1 MWSLSRCSLLLLL
14 PFSSFFASAE
24 DIFESKDYE
33 LEPLLADKSFDLAAE
48 LGALITTGN
57 NESTSLLWKLQ
68 AKHELEKWRIK
79 YSFESLF
86 KRDEV
91 ENDEGKNTQTSA
103 EKYLFN
109 AEANYEITKSE
120 SIFAFAGSDHDRFG
134 AFRSVTS
141 VVAGYNFR
149 AIDGSLITWDLNVA
163 PGYTFIE
170 SSEGV
175 SDSAPVLRGS
185 SSFNWTVSS
194 HAKLTQNLSIESS
207 NLNTRVIGEA
217 AVIAKVHGSALMKVG
232 FKATFNDDV
241 DEGQEHTDTQTSV
254 TLVVHF

>member
-1 MWSLSRCSLLLLL
+1 MTSLIRYCVLVLLLLITNV
-14 PFSSFFASAE
+14 AQAE
-24 DIFESKDYE
+24 DIFEDEDYK

-57 NESTSLLWKLQ
+57 NESTSLLWKIQ
-68 AKHELEKWRIK
+68 AKHELEKWRVK

-91 ENDEGKNTQTSA
+91 SGDDGRQTKTSA

-109 AEANYEITKSE
+109 AEANYEFSKNE
-120 SIFAFAGSDHDRFG
+120 SIFAFVGSDHDRFG

-141 VVAGYNFR
+141 AVAGYNFR
-149 AIDGSLITWDLNVA
+149 AIDGSLVTWDLNVA

-170 SSEGV
+170 NSEGE

-185 SSFNWTVSS
+185 SSLNWTVSS
-194 HAKLTQNLSIESS
+194 HAKLTQNLSVESS
-207 NLNTRVIGEA
+207 DLNTRVIGEA
-217 AVIAKVHGSALMKVG
+217 AVIAKIHGSMLMKVG

-241 DEGQEHTDTQTSV
+241 DDGQEHTDTQTSV

>member
-1 MWSLSRCSLLLLL
+1 MSVFTRCCLCIFAISSL
-14 PFSSFFASAE
+14 PAMAE
-24 DIFESKDYE
+24 DIFENKDYK
-33 LEPLLADKSFDLAAE
+33 LEPLLADKPFDLAAE

-68 AKHELEKWRIK
+68 AKHKLEKWRIK

-91 ENDEGKNTQTSA
+91 QSDQGQYTKTSA
-103 EKYLFN
+103 EKYLFD
-109 AEANYEITKSE
+109 AEANYKITDSE
-120 SIFAFAGSDHDRFG
+120 SIFAYVGSDHDRFG
-134 AFRSVTS
+134 AFRSIS
-141 VVAGYNFR
+141 SAVAGYNFR

-170 SSEGV
+170 TREGE
-175 SDSAPVLRGS
+175 SDSAPVLRSS

-207 NLNTRVIGEA
+207 SINTRVIGQV
-217 AVIAKVHGSALMKVG
+217 AVIAKIHGSMLMKVG
-232 FKATFNDDV
+232 FKATFNDEV
-241 DEGQEHTDTQTSV
+241 AEGRENTDTQSSV

>member
-1 MWSLSRCSLLLLL
+1 MTSLIRYGVLVLLI
-14 PFSSFFASAE
+14 AMTNTVKAE
-24 DIFESKDYE
+24 DIFEDDDYK

-57 NESTSLLWKLQ
+57 NDSTSLLWKIH
-68 AKHELEKWRIK
+68 AKHELEKWRLK

-91 ENDEGKNTQTSA
+91 DDDDGSYTKTSA

-109 AEANYEITKSE
+109 AEANYEFSKNE
-120 SIFAFAGSDHDRFG
+120 SIIAFIGSDHDRFG

-141 VVAGYNFR
+141 AVVGYNFR
-149 AIDGSLITWDLNVA
+149 AIDGSLVTWDLNVA

-170 SSEGV
+170 NNDGE
-175 SDSAPVLRGS
+175 SDSAPVLRGAS
-185 SSFNWTVSS
+185 SLSWTVSS
-194 HAKLTQNLSIESS
+194 HAKLTQNLSVETSD
-207 NLNTRVIGEA
+207 LNTRVIGEA
-217 AVIAKVHGSALMKVG
+217 AVIAKIHGSMLMKVG

-241 DEGQEHTDTQTSV
+241 DEGQSHTDTQTSV

>member
-1 MWSLSRCSLLLLL
+1 MTKFIRYGVLISLFVLTS
-14 PFSSFFASAE
+14 AVQAE
-24 DIFESKDYE
+24 DIFEDGDYK
-33 LEPLLADKSFDLAAE
+33 LEPLLTDKPFDLAAE

-57 NESTSLLWKLQ
+57 NDSTSLLWKIH
-68 AKHELEKWRIK
+68 AKHELDKWRLK

-91 ENDEGKNTQTSA
+91 NKDNEKYTKTSA

-109 AEANYEITKSE
+109 AEANYEFSKNE
-120 SIFAFAGSDHDRFG
+120 SIFAFIGSDHDRFG

-141 VVAGYNFR
+141 AVAGYNFR
-149 AIDGSLITWDLNVA
+149 AIDGSLVTWDLNVA

-170 SSEGV
+170 NGDGK

-185 SSFNWTVSS
+185 SSLNWTVSS
-194 HAKLTQNLSIESS
+194 HAKLTQNLSVESS
-207 NLNTRVIGEA
+207 KLNTRVIGEA
-217 AVIAKVHGSALMKVG
+217 AVIAKIHGSMLMKVG
-232 FKATFNDDV
+232 FKATFNDEV
-241 DEGQEHTDTQTSV
+241 DEGRENTDTQTSV